1 MVQIKIKAVKGSYHV
16 FAVYDDAD
24 LFFDELA
31 QRLKQCCIRTARFEA
46 FFHIENLT
54 QKDLVRLFKLCE
66 QINLKIL
73 GFDEMPQPSIG
84 IHEGNLRYAREYEF
98 TEPLILFGNI
108 EKSVSVCAKANLY
121 VLGHVQGVLD
131 FLYADCVLYASSLCA
146 NVRIHDTSFQ
156 NLMNVLFKNEHSA
169 EEKLEILRK
178 QFGIKVTETMEEEVE
193 EMSHIC
199 MYYEQEGK
207 KAGLTEGML
216 IGEKRGVLIGER
228 RGKKSGLAK
237 GIKQGKREGETK
249 QINATISYV
258 KNLMQKKNM
267 TLKEAF
273 DLLEI
278 ERDMQEKI

>member
-1 MVQIKIKAVKGSYHV
+1 MKEECLGNRWKEKVENYGMMHIFMLYPKGK
-16 FAVYDDAD
+16 YD
-24 LFFDELA
+24 
-31 QRLKQCCIRTARFEA
+31 
-46 FFHIENLT
+46 
-54 QKDLVRLFKLCE
+54 
-66 QINLKIL
+66 
-73 GFDEMPQPSIG
+73 
-84 IHEGNLRYAREYEF
+84 
-98 TEPLILFGNI
+98 
-108 EKSVSVCAKANLY
+108 AK
-121 VLGHVQGVLD
+121 
-131 FLYADCVLYASSLCA
+131 
-146 NVRIHDTSFQ
+146 DTSFQ
-156 NLMNVLFKNEHSA
+156 NLMNVLFKNEHSV

-207 KAGLTEGML
+207 KAGLAE
-216 IGEKRGVLIGER
+216 GVLIGER

-278 ERDMQEKI
+278 ERDMQEKIRKELKKERVQ